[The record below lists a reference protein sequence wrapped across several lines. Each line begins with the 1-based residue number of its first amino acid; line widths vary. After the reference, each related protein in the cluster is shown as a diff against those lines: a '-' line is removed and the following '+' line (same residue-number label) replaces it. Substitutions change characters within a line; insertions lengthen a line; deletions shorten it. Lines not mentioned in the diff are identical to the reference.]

1 MRFPRVVHAVFSLA
15 LLVAI
20 GGGLIPGAMVQPALA
35 LNQEEQP
42 APGGVLH
49 LALGE
54 DPDQLDPARTIEL
67 TASDVMNVVYERL
80 VYIGTDGLPHPWV
93 AESWEISPDGK
104 VITFKIRQG
113 IKFHDGTDLDANAVK
128 VSFDRILDPEMA
140 APYKTFV
147 GSL

>member
-1 MRFPRVVHAVFSLA
+1 MRVPRIVRAVFSLA
-15 LLVAI
+15 LVMAI
-20 GGGLIPGAMVQPALA
+20 WGGLMPASPGQPADA
-35 LNQEEQP
+35 WAQDEGQP
-42 APGGVLH
+42 VQGGVLH

-113 IKFHDGTDLDANAVK
+113 IKFHDGTD
-128 VSFDRILDPEMA
+128 
-140 APYKTFV
+140 
-147 GSL
+147 